1 MPTRPRPRR
10 LRRHAFHAQGRAST
24 PSPATSAP
32 LPSSRHLGCTAPP
45 CRRAAGRL
53 NSGSS
58 APLPLTSRRRHCPT
72 SLIQQQGCSNA
83 ITPPRTRRPNRHC
96 RRTSSACASLR
107 PAEPPSRS
115 YKETPPRSPRHH
127 APPSLLPPS
136 PLPRSAATRVAHL
149 PPLFLRRGK
158 SPSSISLSE
167 PPLPKVSPGRASPST
182 PLSPYALGFENGGRN
197 QPTTEA
203 PVSFAASHGG
213 RARGA
218 RAPVSPCPSISL
230 SVFFLPRIRT
240 LIDPIGL

>member
-72 SLIQQQGCSNA
+72 SRIQQQGCSNA

-115 YKETPPRSPRHH
+115 YKETPLALHGTTHLPACSLPLPCLAAPPPESPTSLLCSCAEESRPRRSP
-127 APPSLLPPS
+127 
-136 PLPRSAATRVAHL
+136 
-149 PPLFLRRGK
+149 
-158 SPSSISLSE
+158 SPS
-167 PPLPKVSPGRASPST
+167 R
-182 PLSPYALGFENGGRN
+182 
-197 QPTTEA
+197 
-203 PVSFAASHGG
+203 
-213 RARGA
+213 
-218 RAPVSPCPSISL
+218 PCP
-230 SVFFLPRIRT
+230 R
-240 LIDPIGL
+240 